1 MQSSKAMSGT
11 HPKQRRLDAF
21 IYLVTGGALLG
32 LSTNLAKLA
41 GDVQLSPL
49 AFLFWSIAGAALI
62 LLVVAA
68 LRSNLPPVTGRTL
81 EYYLVSAFV
90 GVAGSNL
97 IFFSAIPHIGA
108 GFVALVITLPPLL
121 TYVGALILKL
131 ERFQIMRAVGVMS
144 ALTGA
149 ITLAAHKLS
158 APDADYVWI
167 LLALAGPVLLAI
179 GNLYR
184 TLRWPAGVSG
194 DALAPGMLIAAAALL
209 FSVSLL
215 PGFSLD
221 LPTDRNF
228 SLLLIAIQSVVFAGQ
243 FLLLFLLQKTGG
255 PVLLSLLGSVGAL
268 VGVPVAIWLQGE
280 AAPEGLLPGAL
291 LIGTGIALLNIGK
304 SKQLP

>member
-1 MQSSKAMSGT
+1 MQPFNATSGAL
-11 HPKQRRLDAF
+11 PQQRRLAAF
-21 IYLVTGGALLG
+21 IYLVAGGALLG

-41 GDVQLSPL
+41 GEVQLSPL
-49 AFLFWSIAGAALI
+49 AFLFWSVAGAAFI
-62 LLVVAA
+62 LLIVAA

-121 TYVGALILKL
+121 TYMGALILRL
-131 ERFQIMRAVGVMS
+131 ERFQIMRAMGVMS
-144 ALTGA
+144 ALAGA
-149 ITLAAHKLS
+149 ITLATHKLS

-194 DALAPGMLIAAAALL
+194 NALAPGMLIAAAALL
-209 FSVSLL
+209 FSVGLL
-215 PGFSLD
+215 PGFSLSV
-221 LPTDRNF
+221 PTGQNLVF
-228 SLLLIAIQSVVFAGQ
+228 LLIAIQAVIFAGQ

-255 PVLLSLLGSVGAL
+255 PVLLSLLGSVGA
-268 VGVPVAIWLQGE
+268 VIGVPVAILLQGE
-280 AAPEGLLPGAL
+280 AAPEGLLPGSL
-291 LIGTGIALLNIGK
+291 LIGAGIALLNIGK
-304 SKQLP
+304 AKQLP